1 MSRRDDSSPAALL
14 LFRAPWWVSAGLGV
28 AVFILMRW
36 IYPAMIKGNRLG
48 EVLAQVSVKVAPL
61 VAGFFFFLAV
71 LSAFIAWRR
80 RALVDGQ
87 NSLESLRAL
96 SWKEFEWMVG
106 EAFRRQGYA
115 VEESF
120 GGGPDGGVDVVLRKY
135 GRTTLVQCKHWKVF
149 SVGVPVVREIFGVM
163 TAEKADAAIVITSG
177 KFTRDAEVFAEGK
190 PIELIDG
197 SRLLELVKGVQ
208 QRGANQATV
217 SKSLPPERVAPVCP
231 KCGAEMVLRTAKRGA
246 HAGESFWGC
255 PNYPKCTGTRPMS

>member
-149 SVGVPVVREIFGVM
+149 SVGVPVVRV
-163 TAEKADAAIVITSG
+163 D
-177 KFTRDAEVFAEGK
+177 R
-190 PIELIDG
+190 
-197 SRLLELVKGVQ
+197 
-208 QRGANQATV
+208 
-217 SKSLPPERVAPVCP
+217 RVAPARTRERRAAAWSQSSDCLKIVAARESRTGLP
-231 KCGAEMVLRTAKRGA
+231 KVRRRDGASNGQTRRTCRRILLGLPELSQVHWHPSDVVSRGDGLA
-246 HAGESFWGC
+246 SLE
-255 PNYPKCTGTRPMS
+255 PTV